1 MNYKYFKQI
10 FIVLLF
16 IAFSMFGQNSQ
27 ERQRTIKDYDLSK
40 LNNLKEKYSKE
51 FYKQKNKA
59 LLLAA
64 QKGWKLKFTD
74 AKGSHHEL
82 MGVTKEGNP
91 IYYKTLNA
99 DAAIST
105 RANFLHNNGGLGLNI
120 EGQGMTTYV
129 WDEGLARTTH
139 QEYDGDGGAN
149 RFSAGDGTTALSAHG
164 AHVMGTIISSGLD
177 AAAKGMAPKANGIGN
192 DWNNDESEAA

>member
-10 FIVLLF
+10 LF
-16 IAFSMFGQNSQ
+16 ILFVTSFSIAAQNLKEKQSI
-27 ERQRTIKDYDLSK
+27 IKNYDLSK

-91 IYYKTLNA
+91 FITK
-99 DAAIST
+99 
-105 RANFLHNNGGLGLNI
+105 
-120 EGQGMTTYV
+120 
-129 WDEGLARTTH
+129 
-139 QEYDGDGGAN
+139 
-149 RFSAGDGTTALSAHG
+149 
-164 AHVMGTIISSGLD
+164 
-177 AAAKGMAPKANGIGN
+177 P
-192 DWNNDESEAA
+192 